1 MKRVIIGLSGGVDS
15 SVTAYLLK
23 KDGYDVKG
31 AFMRNWDSALNNDVK
46 GNDTIN
52 DEVCPQEVDYN
63 DAILVAE
70 KLGIPLLRVD
80 FIDEYWNTVFA
91 YFINEYKHYRTPN
104 PDVLCNKNIK
114 FDAFLNFALK
124 QNVDYI
130 AMGHYAKV
138 RHDKDKSYLLK
149 AADKNKDQTYFL
161 CMLSQEKLRKSL
173 FPLGEIEKPEVR
185 KIAHELDLVTKDKK
199 DSTGICFIGE
209 RHFKEFLKNYLPAQP
224 GNIVTTSGDI
234 LGKHDGLMYY
244 TIGQRKGLN
253 IGGTNKYENLPWF
266 VVGKNIAKNELII
279 GQGFDNQLLY
289 STSCTCLELN
299 EIADEIE
306 IGKVY
311 NAKIRYRGEDNEVK
325 VVKKGETT
333 VVEFIKPIRAV
344 TPGQAIVFYDGDICM
359 GGAFI
364 NEVFYNGE
372 KRRY

>member
-15 SVTAYLLK
+15 SVAAYLLK

-173 FPLGEIEKPEVR
+173 FPLGEIEKSEVR

>member
-15 SVTAYLLK
+15 SVAAYLLK

-173 FPLGEIEKPEVR
+173 FPLGEIEKPDVR

-299 EIADEIE
+299 EITDEIE